1 MKKTSKKAKR
11 ALTAALAGV
20 MMMSTAAAI
29 SASADDSVLDYDSQY
44 FETIDEDAIAAA
56 KYNARKDQYWSLCG
70 TRKSINITNNGLY
83 HAKKI
88 KLYGRRALG
97 VDKDGNFILGGWEQ
111 IIDNVSVHG
120 ESSLDNEITFDGT
133 FVNFAFSFDITWGTD
148 FPYSDVFWT
157 DTHNTDWST
166 IDVELRGFC
175 RNASIQIHVGN
186 TRAVDKRNCDSH
198 SEWKP

>member
-1 MKKTSKKAKR
+1 MKKTTKKTKR
-11 ALTAALAGV
+11 ALTAVLAGV
-20 MMMSTAAAI
+20 MMMSTATAI
-29 SASADDSVLDYDSQY
+29 SASADDSVLDYDSKY

-56 KYNARKDQYWSLCG
+56 RYNARKDQYWRLCG
-70 TRKSINITNNGLY
+70 TRKSINITNSGLY
-83 HAKKI
+83 HAKHI
-88 KLYGRRALG
+88 NLYGRRALG

-111 IIDNVSVHG
+111 IIDNESVHG

-148 FPYSDVFWT
+148 FPYSGVFWT

-166 IDVELRGFC
+166 IDVELRGLC

-198 SEWKP
+198 TEWRP